1 MIKIEKDKFLIDG
14 KLTYSNVPNVNPD
27 ALGRLLNLRTV
38 QATFEDENP
47 ETRSM
52 WRYPDGTEYDP
63 ERQTNEFIAHLPEY
77 KKYGVIG
84 FTINFQGG
92 VPVAKVTNRQ
102 KWINTAFEEDGSI
115 KPEYT
120 DRIRRVIEAAG
131 KNGMIPIVGF
141 FYFGQD
147 HRLRDEEVVK
157 QAVINAVEFLKKLN
171 NKNLLIE
178 INNESDI
185 FYDHE
190 ILQPLR
196 VHELI
201 RLAREIGEGV
211 FLISTSFGGGTIP
224 SDSVIEESDFILMH
238 GNGQSQERIRE
249 MVKIVR
255 KKTNKPIVFNEDS
268 ASIDNLEAAF
278 EKGASWGYYE
288 GGKSNYWDGFQ
299 SPPTNWAINTDTKKA
314 FFNKVAELIGI
325 RRLL

>member
-27 ALGRLLNLRTV
+27 ALGRLLNFRTV
-38 QATFEDENP
+38 QASFEDENP

-52 WRYPDGTEYDP
+52 WMYPDGSEYDP

-115 KPEYT
+115 KPKYT

-224 SDSVIEESDFILMH
+224 PDSVIEESDFILMH
-238 GNGQSQERIRE
+238 GNHQSSEKIHE

-255 KKTNKPIVFNEDS
+255 KKTDKPIVFNEDS
-268 ASIDNLEAAF
+268 TNIDNLEAAF
-278 EKGASWGYYE
+278 EEGASWGYYE